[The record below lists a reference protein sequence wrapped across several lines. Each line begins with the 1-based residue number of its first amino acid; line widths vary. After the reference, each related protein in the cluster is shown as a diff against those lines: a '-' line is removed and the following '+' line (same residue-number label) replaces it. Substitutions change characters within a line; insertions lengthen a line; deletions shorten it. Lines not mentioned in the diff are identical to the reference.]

1 MRNVLTQWLKPDPG
15 SMIER
20 SRARGRAPWMDAI
33 HLLWS
38 VWIFIVPL
46 FNHGFDATWLTFTLV
61 TYPLFLLLYYKCLSS
76 ARGVQE
82 AYALLLVVLCMLAL
96 PWYPSGLTYF
106 IYGCVMLG
114 GCHRNMRVYLLWIVT
129 LNVIILSE
137 CLYLGFSWPSFIS
150 IPLTTLIIGVTVN
163 AERASDEKD
172 AELKLSHDEVRRL
185 AATAE
190 RERIGRDLHDLLGH
204 TLSLITLK
212 LELARK
218 LRERGQDEAAS
229 READEAER
237 VARHALAEVRAAVT
251 GIRST
256 DMAAELASARLL
268 LESSGVHLDY
278 DALPADVPQPVER
291 ALALILREAATNIAR
306 QARATQAKVQMQ
318 VEGAQLTLSIADN
331 GRGGLGD
338 EGNGLCGLS
347 ERVAGIHGELGIVSA
362 RGKGTRLTIRVD
374 LRPFIEPR
382 ERPVSSQ
389 EQAA

>member
-1 MRNVLTQWLKPDPG
+1 MSPALVQWLKPDPS

-20 SRARGRAPWMDAI
+20 SRARGRTPWMDGV

-46 FNHGFDATWLTFTLV
+46 FNHGFDMRWLGFTLA
-61 TYPLFLLLYYKCLSS
+61 TYPIFLLFYYKCLSS
-76 ARGVQE
+76 ARGAQE
-82 AYALLLVVLCMLAL
+82 VFALALVALCMATL

-114 GCHRNMRVYLLWIVT
+114 GCYRNMRVYLLWVVT
-129 LNVIILSE
+129 LNVFVITE
-137 CLYLGFSWPSFIS
+137 CVYLGFSWPSYVS

-163 AERASDEKD
+163 AERSSDEKD

-218 LRERGQDEAAS
+218 LRERGQEQAAA

-268 LESSGVHLDY
+268 LESSGVRLDY
-278 DALPADVPQPVER
+278 ETLPADVPQQVER
-291 ALALILREAATNIAR
+291 TLALVLRESATNIAR
-306 QARATQAKVQMQ
+306 HARATQAWVKVQ
-318 VEGAQLTLSIADN
+318 VDGPQLTLCIADN

-338 EGNGLCGLS
+338 EGNGLCGLR

-374 LRPFIEPR
+374 LRRFAAR
-382 ERPVSSQ
+382 ELPASDQ